1 MSPNGHSSNAAP
13 HMMTPSA
20 THTHFQ
26 KVQTMKKLITNAN
39 VFNGVDNNLIENVS
53 ILIEDNLIT
62 QIGEIDPTIADE
74 TIDAQGGTVM
84 PGLIDAHVHI
94 TLSAPFN
101 VIDTMTR
108 EEVAIRSAKISEEML
123 MRGFTT
129 IRDVAGNT
137 LGLKNSIDK
146 GYATGP
152 RILPSMAAI
161 SQTCGHSDYRQ
172 NQAQERLANGHE
184 DSPMMKL
191 GAMKVADGRSEVL
204 KAVREQL
211 FMGASQIK
219 IMAGGGASST
229 FDPLDTLQFTS
240 EEMKAAVDAAS
251 DYGTY
256 VAAHIHTSDAMRRAA
271 EAGVMSFEHAT
282 IMDDDIAEIIKEKGI
297 WVIPSYFTSSLI
309 AERKIPLPNEETYRK
324 TERVG
329 KAMFKSAELIKK
341 YDIQNIAFGTDC
353 VGETNVHA
361 TQLNELGAIEQVFDT
376 ITALRMATSNCGR
389 LFEMSTYQHP
399 YQEGKLGQI
408 VEGAYADLLIIDGN
422 PLESVA
428 CVANTET
435 QKLIMKD
442 GKVYKNTL

>member
-1 MSPNGHSSNAAP
+1 
-13 HMMTPSA
+13 
-20 THTHFQ
+20 
-26 KVQTMKKLITNAN
+26 MKKLITNAN

-137 LGLKNSIDK
+137 LGLKNSIDN

-399 YQEGKLGQI
+399 YQEGKLGQV

-422 PLESVA
+422 PLEGVA

>member
-1 MSPNGHSSNAAP
+1 
-13 HMMTPSA
+13 
-20 THTHFQ
+20 
-26 KVQTMKKLITNAN
+26 MKKLITNAN

-62 QIGEIDPTIADE
+62 QIGDIDPTVADE
-74 TIDAQGGTVM
+74 IIDAQGGTVM

-137 LGLKNSIDK
+137 LGLKKSIDN

-172 NQAQERLANGHE
+172 NQAQERLTNGHE
-184 DSPMMKL
+184 DSPMMKQ
-191 GAMKVADGRSEVL
+191 GSMKVADGRSEVL

-240 EEMKAAVDAAS
+240 DEMKAAVEAAS

-399 YQEGKLGQI
+399 YQQGKLGQI

-422 PLESVA
+422 PLEGVA
-428 CVANTET
+428 CVANTDT

>member
-1 MSPNGHSSNAAP
+1 
-13 HMMTPSA
+13 
-20 THTHFQ
+20 
-26 KVQTMKKLITNAN
+26 MKKLITNAN
-39 VFNGVDNNLIENVS
+39 VFNGVDNNLIKNVS

-62 QIGEIDPTIADE
+62 QIGEVDTTLADE
-74 TIDAQGGTVM
+74 IIDAQGGTVM

-137 LGLKNSIDK
+137 LGLKKSIDN

-161 SQTCGHSDYRQ
+161 SQTSGHSDYRQ

-191 GAMKVADGRSEVL
+191 GAMRVADGRSEVL

-240 EEMKAAVDAAS
+240 DEMEAAVQAAS

-341 YDIQNIAFGTDC
+341 YDIRNIAFGTDC

-422 PLESVA
+422 PLEGVA
-428 CVANTET
+428 CVANTDT

-442 GKVYKNTL
+442 GNVYKNTL

>member
-1 MSPNGHSSNAAP
+1 MSIVI
-13 HMMTPSA
+13 
-20 THTHFQ
+20 
-26 KVQTMKKLITNAN
+26 KNAN
-39 VFNGVDNNLIENVS
+39 VFNGVDEQLLKNVDLLIEN
-53 ILIEDNLIT
+53 NLIT
-62 QIGEIDPTIADE
+62 QIGKVDDSNAEQI
-74 TIDAQGGTVM
+74 IDAEGKTVM

-94 TLSAPFN
+94 TLSAGFN
-101 VIDTMTR
+101 ELDGMTR
-108 EEVAIRSAKISEEML
+108 EEIAIRSARISEEML

-146 GYATGP
+146 GYAKGP
-152 RILPSMAAI
+152 RILPCMAAI

-172 NQAQERLANGHE
+172 NQAQERLTSGHE
-184 DSPMMKL
+184 DSPLMKT
-191 GAMKVADGRSEVL
+191 GAFKVADGRAEVL

-219 IMAGGGASST
+219 VMAGGGASST
-229 FDPLDTLQFTS
+229 FDPLDTLQYTLD
-240 EEMKAAVDAAS
+240 EMKAAVEAAS

-256 VAAHIHTSDAMRRAA
+256 VAAHIHTAPAMKRAA

-282 IMDDDIAEIIKEKGI
+282 IMDDEIAQIVKEKGI
-297 WVIPSYFTSSLI
+297 WLVPSYFTSSLI

-341 YDIQNIAFGTDC
+341 YDIQNLAFGTDC
-353 VGETNVHA
+353 VGKANVHES
-361 TQLNELGAIEQVFDT
+361 QMQELGAIEKTFDT

-389 LFEMSTYQHP
+389 LFELSTYKHP

-408 VEGAYADLLIIDGN
+408 VEGAYADLLIVDGN
-422 PLESVA
+422 PLEGVD
-428 CVANTET
+428 CVMKDET
-435 QKLIMKD
+435 KKVIMKD
-442 GKVYKNTL
+442 GVVYKNTL

>member
-1 MSPNGHSSNAAP
+1 
-13 HMMTPSA
+13 
-20 THTHFQ
+20 
-26 KVQTMKKLITNAN
+26 MKKLITNAN

-256 VAAHIHTSDAMRRAA
+256 VAAHIHTSNAMRRAA

-399 YQEGKLGQI
+399 YQEGKLGQV

-422 PLESVA
+422 PLEGVA
-428 CVANTET
+428 CVADTET

>member
-1 MSPNGHSSNAAP
+1 
-13 HMMTPSA
+13 
-20 THTHFQ
+20 
-26 KVQTMKKLITNAN
+26 MKKLITNAN

-62 QIGEIDPTIADE
+62 QIGEIDPRIADE

-240 EEMKAAVDAAS
+240 EEMKAAVNAAS

>member
-1 MSPNGHSSNAAP
+1 
-13 HMMTPSA
+13 
-20 THTHFQ
+20 
-26 KVQTMKKLITNAN
+26 MKKLITNAN

-191 GAMKVADGRSEVL
+191 GADGRSEVL

>member
-1 MSPNGHSSNAAP
+1 
-13 HMMTPSA
+13 
-20 THTHFQ
+20 
-26 KVQTMKKLITNAN
+26 MKKLITNAN

-408 VEGAYADLLIIDGN
+408 VEGAYADLLIINGN

>member
-1 MSPNGHSSNAAP
+1 
-13 HMMTPSA
+13 
-20 THTHFQ
+20 
-26 KVQTMKKLITNAN
+26 MKKLITNAN

-137 LGLKNSIDK
+137 LGLKNSIDN

-184 DSPMMKL
+184 DSPMMKQ
-191 GAMKVADGRSEVL
+191 GSMKVADGRSEVL

-240 EEMKAAVDAAS
+240 DEMKAAVEAAS

-422 PLESVA
+422 PLDSVA